1 MDNTIENDDKFT
13 IGCYVEENF
22 SFSEDKVIEYCEFTG
37 DKNPL
42 HTDRE
47 YCKSTRFKKPIVP
60 GMQLATLFPKLIST
74 TIPGPGTVYSE
85 QSLSFI
91 SYARIDQPL
100 VARIDVLEKNDDE
113 QYIILKTQI
122 KSINKTIVDGLGKVF
137 LPSLFKKRKGR

>member
-1 MDNTIENDDKFT
+1 MIDNNVKVGSYAEK
-13 IGCYVEENF
+13 EF
-22 SFSEDKVIEYCEFTG
+22 SFSEADVNEYCELTG
-37 DKNPL
+37 DNNPL
-42 HTDRE
+42 HTDKE
-47 YCKSTRFKKPIVP
+47 YCKMTRFKTPIVP
-60 GMQLATLFPKLIST
+60 GMQLATLFSMLISDF
-74 TIPGPGTVYSE
+74 IPGPGTVYSK

>member
-1 MDNTIENDDKFT
+1 MIDNNIK
-13 IGCYVEENF
+13 IGSYTEKEF
-22 SFSEDKVIEYCEFTG
+22 SFSEADVNEYCELTG
-37 DKNPL
+37 DNNPL
-42 HTDRE
+42 HTDKE
-47 YCKSTRFKKPIVP
+47 YCKMTRFKTPIVP
-60 GMQLATLFPKLIST
+60 GMQLATLFSMLISDF
-74 TIPGPGTVYSE
+74 IPGPGTVYSK